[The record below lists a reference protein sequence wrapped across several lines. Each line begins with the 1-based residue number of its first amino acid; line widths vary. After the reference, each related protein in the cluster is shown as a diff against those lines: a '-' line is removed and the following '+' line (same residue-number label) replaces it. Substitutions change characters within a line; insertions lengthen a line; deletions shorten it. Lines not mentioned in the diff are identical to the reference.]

1 MNDVQERI
9 RRWLENGKKRRSTH
23 VIITYNTNERDL
35 RPEYVGMNQNIR
47 QRIQSVNEDYNL
59 RPVEVYNLSMDF
71 DRQLLQQRAWN
82 T

>member
-1 MNDVQERI
+1 MNVEERI
-9 RRWLENGKKRRSTH
+9 RRWLENGKRRQSTH

-35 RPEYVGMNQNIR
+35 RPEYVSMSQNIR

-59 RPVEVYNLSMDF
+59 RPVEVYNLSMDI
-71 DRQLLQQRAWN
+71 DRQLLQQRTWN